1 MYIAEMPNGTL
12 RLSPEPSLDGLEEI
26 ECTDSIDFSHKLSM
40 IDGELVST
48 PFESRGEVAEENE
61 PSEIEKILDAII
73 Q

>member
-12 RLSPEPSLDGLEEI
+12 RLSPEPSSDGLKEI
-26 ECTDSIDFSHKLSM
+26 EYTDSVDFSHKLSM
-40 IDGELVST
+40 IDGKLVST
-48 PFESRGEVAEENE
+48 PIESVGEIAEENE